1 MEKNIKFE
9 KAMERLEEIVHA
21 LEKGDL
27 PLDDSLKFF
36 EEGIKLS
43 QVCMAKLDEAEK
55 RVDILMKDKGKTV
68 LKPFMPETAG
78 DGDNTIND

>member
-9 KAMERLEEIVHA
+9 KAMEKLEEIVHA
-21 LEKGDL
+21 LEKGDIAL
-27 PLDDSLKFF
+27 EDSLKFF

-55 RVDILMKDKGKTV
+55 RVDILMKDKGKPV
-68 LKPFMPETAG
+68 LKPFPAETTG
-78 DGDNTIND
+78 DDDNTINE